1 MTIRSNRL
9 ALAVSL
15 TAALGFTTSLS
26 AQSITP
32 DRPGIGS
39 GATVLAPGLV
49 HLESGLSISGGNEV
63 DGYSIGEVLVR
74 IGVSG
79 VELEVFGNSYAVTR
93 SDAFPAL
100 DAEGFA
106 DIGFGVKVPLARNV
120 GDRMNI
126 SLQGVVTAPTGSE
139 AFTNDEWVAALNA
152 LADIGLSDR
161 AGLGV
166 NLGIAEGVGGAG
178 ETVSVIVTPGVA
190 LSDGV
195 GAYAGWAGFFA
206 DAGDVNYGEG
216 GLTFLLNEDAQ
227 LDVNGGW
234 ALDADDW
241 FFGAGVAIRWGN
253 R

>member
-1 MTIRSNRL
+1 MRPYRPAI
-9 ALAVSL
+9 AVSL
-15 TAALGFTTSLS
+15 AVVLGFASSLS
-26 AQSITP
+26 AQTITP

-39 GATVLAPGLV
+39 GATVLAAGLV
-49 HLESGLSISGGNEV
+49 HLESGVSFSGGTEV

-79 VELEVFGNSYAVTR
+79 VELEVFGNSYLVTR
-93 SDAFPAL
+93 SDALPAL
-100 DAEGFA
+100 DAEGLA
-106 DIGFGVKVPLARNV
+106 DVGVGVKVPLARNV

-126 SLQGVVTAPTGSE
+126 SLQGVVTAPTGSD

-166 NLGIAEGVGGAG
+166 NLGVAEGVDGAG
-178 ETVSVIVTPGVA
+178 ETVSVVVTPGVA
-190 LSDGV
+190 LSDVV

-206 DAGDVNYGEG
+206 DSGDINFGEA
-216 GLTFLLNEDAQ
+216 GLTLLLNDDAQ